1 MRELFVLRLISNGM
15 NDKFASYLNATGEVG
30 YVRRVVSSLTYVE
43 GLPSVRPYERV
54 MFENGTYGYVNAF
67 TEELVETISFSEV
80 PLPAGLRVAR
90 INEQLSIP
98 VGEELLGMMIDPLG
112 RPLRQDTSWIS
123 PKKYRAVDTEPLPIR
138 ARARITEPCITGI
151 TITDIMVPLG
161 KGQRALIV
169 GDQKTG
175 KTSFL
180 LRTIISQIREGSV
193 GIYVTVG
200 KSKIVIRQIE
210 DTLTQAGVF
219 DRVIVV
225 AAYAED
231 PAGIIHL
238 APSAGM
244 TIAEYFR
251 DAGEDVIIV
260 IDDLSMHAKMHREL
274 SLLGRRPPGRNSYPG
289 DIFYIHARL
298 MERAG
303 NFITP
308 VGERSIT
315 CLPVI
320 EAAHGDITGYIPTN
334 TISMTDGHLFFDYN
348 LYVEGRRPAINPFL
362 SVTRVGKQIQPPI
375 AKEINQLLTTFLSSA
390 RQLETVTSFGAELN
404 EQLKITLE
412 KQRNVN
418 LFFNQLSN
426 EIIAPPLQLYLFSL
440 IWTQQ
445 WKDMPPEKVEKELH
459 TTISRY
465 TSDASFRKQV
475 DMLIA
480 KATSLDAL
488 LALVQKNNKK

>member
-1 MRELFVLRLISNGM
+1 M
-15 NDKFASYLNATGEVG
+15 NEEFASYLNTTGEVG
-30 YVRRVVSSLTYVE
+30 YVRRVISSLTYVE
-43 GLPSVRPYERV
+43 GLPGVRPYERV
-54 MFENGTYGYVNAF
+54 MFETGAYGYVNAF
-67 TEELVETISFSEV
+67 TEDMVETISFSEV

-90 INEQLSIP
+90 TNEQLSIP

-112 RPLRQDTSWIS
+112 RPLRQDTKWIF
-123 PKKYRAVDTEPLPIR
+123 PKTRRAVDTEPLPIR
-138 ARARITEPCITGI
+138 ARARVTEPCITGI
-151 TITDIMVPLG
+151 TIADIMVPLG
-161 KGQRALIV
+161 KGQRALVV

-180 LRTIISQIREGSV
+180 LRTIISQIHEGSV

-200 KSKIVIRQIE
+200 KSKLVIRQIE
-210 DTLTQAGVF
+210 DALIKAGVF
-219 DRVIVV
+219 DRVIMV

-231 PAGIIHL
+231 PAGIIHI
-238 APSAGM
+238 APSSGM

-260 IDDLSMHAKMHREL
+260 IDDLSMHAKIHREL

-289 DIFYIHARL
+289 DMFYIHARL

-308 VGERSIT
+308 AGERSIT

-362 SVTRVGKQIQPPI
+362 SVTRVGKQTQPVI
-375 AKEINQLLTTFLSSA
+375 AKEVNQLLTGFLSSA
-390 RQLETVTSFGAELN
+390 RQLETITSFGTELN
-404 EQLKITLE
+404 EQIKTTLE
-412 KQRNVN
+412 KQRNVYI
-418 LFFNQLSN
+418 FFNQFAN
-426 EIIAPPLQLYLFSL
+426 EIIAPSLQLYLFCL
-440 IWTQQ
+440 VWTQY
-445 WKDMPPEKVEKELH
+445 WKDAPSEKVEKELH
-459 TTISRY
+459 MLVNQYTTG
-465 TSDASFRKQV
+465 TSFRKQV
-475 DMLIA
+475 DALVA
-480 KATSLDAL
+480 KASNLDML
-488 LALVQKNNKK
+488 LSLVQSQKIKS

>member
-1 MRELFVLRLISNGM
+1 M
-15 NDKFASYLNATGEVG
+15 NDEFTSYLNTTGEVG
-30 YVRRVVSSLTYVE
+30 YVRRTISSLAYVE

-54 MFENGTYGYVNAF
+54 MFETGTYGYVNAF
-67 TEELVETISFSEV
+67 TEDMVETISFSDV

-90 INEQLSIP
+90 TNEQLSIP

-112 RPLRQDTSWIS
+112 RPLRQDISWVS
-123 PKKYRAVDTEPLPIR
+123 PKTRRAIDSEPLPIR
-138 ARARITEPCITGI
+138 ARARVKEPCITGI
-151 TITDIMVPLG
+151 TVTDIMVPLG
-161 KGQRALIV
+161 KGQRALVV

-180 LRTIISQIREGSV
+180 LRTIISQIREGSI

-200 KSKIVIRQIE
+200 KSKLVIRQIE
-210 DTLTQAGVF
+210 DELTKAGVF
-219 DRVIVV
+219 DRVIIV
-225 AAYAED
+225 AAYADD
-231 PAGIIHL
+231 PAGIIHV
-238 APSAGM
+238 APFAGM

-274 SLLGRRPPGRNSYPG
+274 SLLGRRAPGRNSYPG
-289 DIFYIHARL
+289 DMFYIHARL

-308 VGERSIT
+308 AGERSIT

-348 LYVEGRRPAINPFL
+348 LYVAGRRPAINPFL

-375 AKEINQLLTTFLSSA
+375 AKEINQLLTGFLSSA
-390 RQLETVTSFGAELN
+390 RQLETVTSFGAEFN
-404 EQLKITLE
+404 EQLKTAME
-412 KQRNVN
+412 KQRNIY
-418 LFFNQLSN
+418 LFFNQLAN
-426 EIIAPPLQLYLFSL
+426 EILAPPLQLYLFCL
-440 IWTQQ
+440 VWNQQ
-445 WKDMPPEKVEKELH
+445 WKGAPSEKVEKELRAVG
-459 TTISRY
+459 TRY
-465 TSDASFRKQV
+465 TADSSFRKQI
-475 DMLIA
+475 DTLTT
-480 KATSLDAL
+480 KANSLDAL
-488 LALVQKNNKK
+488 LALVQKNTKL

>member
-1 MRELFVLRLISNGM
+1 M
-15 NDKFASYLNATGEVG
+15 NEEFASYLNTTGEVG

-54 MFENGTYGYVNAF
+54 MFETGAYGYVNAF
-67 TEELVETISFSEV
+67 TEDMVETISFSEV

-90 INEQLSIP
+90 TNEQLSIP

-112 RPLRQDTSWIS
+112 RPLRQATNWVS
-123 PKKYRAVDTEPLPIR
+123 PKTLRVVDSEPLPIR
-138 ARARITEPCITGI
+138 ARARVTEPCVTGI
-151 TITDIMVPLG
+151 TIVDIMVPLG
-161 KGQRALIV
+161 KGQRALVV

-180 LRTIISQIREGSV
+180 LRTIISQIREGSI

-200 KSKIVIRQIE
+200 KSKLVIRQIE
-210 DTLTQAGVF
+210 DALMKAGVF
-219 DRVIVV
+219 DRTIMV

-231 PAGIIHL
+231 PVGIIHI

-303 NFITP
+303 NFITSA
-308 VGERSIT
+308 GERSIT

-362 SVTRVGKQIQPPI
+362 SVTRVGRQIQPSI
-375 AKEINQLLTTFLSSA
+375 AKEINQLLTGFLSSA
-390 RQLETVTSFGAELN
+390 RQLETVTSFGTELN
-404 EQLKITLE
+404 EQLKTTLE
-412 KQRNVN
+412 KQRNIY
-418 LFFNQLSN
+418 LFFNQLAS
-426 EIIAPPLQLYLFSL
+426 EIIAPPLQLYLFCL
-440 IWTQQ
+440 VWTQH
-445 WKDMPPEKVEKELH
+445 WKDMPSEKVEKELH
-459 TTISRY
+459 AIINHYATDT
-465 TSDASFRKQV
+465 SFRKQI
-475 DMLIA
+475 DALTA

-488 LALVQKNNKK
+488 LSLVQKNSV